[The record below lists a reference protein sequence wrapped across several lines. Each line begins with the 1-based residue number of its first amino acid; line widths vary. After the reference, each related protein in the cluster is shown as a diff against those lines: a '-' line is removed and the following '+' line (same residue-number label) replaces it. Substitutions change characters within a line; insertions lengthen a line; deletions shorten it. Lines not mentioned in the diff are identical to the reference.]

1 MKLAILYTIWTGD
14 DMDMLIRSMTQ
25 HEPFVDE
32 IFVCY
37 QRISNRGERGHLTI
51 YSKSTPRFTAIHF
64 EPDLSV
70 NTKQN
75 ERMKHNLMIQTAKS
89 KGFTHFIMA
98 ACDHF
103 YTPEQF
109 QYAKNYHL
117 SNDIDVSLT
126 FMRTYYKFNNW
137 YIEPMEGY
145 CMPFIHKMYPNT
157 EITKRANYPEIVDP
171 SVKVNTSEKIHVFP
185 PDEVLLH
192 HYSMVRKDIQKKFRN
207 AAASIRWTEEQIE
220 KFISEY
226 ENAKIGDQI
235 SYFKN
240 SILTESK

>member
-14 DMDMLIRSMTQ
+14 DMDMLIRSMNQ
-25 HEPFVDE
+25 HAPFVGE

-37 QRISNRGERGHLTI
+37 QRISNKGERSGLSI

-64 EPDLSV
+64 EPNLSL
-70 NTKQN
+70 NTKEN
-75 ERMKHNLMIQTAKS
+75 ERIKHNLMIQTAKNN
-89 KGFTHFIMA
+89 GFTHFIMA

-109 QYAKNYHL
+109 IFAKKFHQ
-117 SNDIDVSLT
+117 SNEIDVSLT
-126 FMRTYYKFNNW
+126 FMRTYYKQENW

-157 EITKRANYPEIVDP
+157 EITKRANYPEVVDP
-171 SVKVNTSEKIHVFP
+171 SVKVNTSEKIHVFSP
-185 PDEVLLH
+185 EEILLH
-192 HYSMVRKDIQKKFRN
+192 HYSMVRKDIYKKFRN
-207 AAASIRWTEEQIE
+207 AAASIRWNEEQIE

-226 ENAKIGDQI
+226 ENAKIGDKI

-240 SILTESK
+240 SILTELK